1 MKVLKMSWYE
11 IKKVLRNRG
20 VLILSVI
27 IPIILAYFG
36 SSFYPTDMAQ
46 DFQLALY
53 NEDNSLLGNLGFI
66 LIKQFLNFEN
76 TIEIKNE
83 EQLNQLIKEANYDSI
98 LIIPKGFTQ
107 DLVDR
112 KQTVLYIIPNPHK
125 IQNSMMVYT
134 GFKAV
139 FDELAG
145 IPEIKVGSTT
155 EFLLQGGIGID
166 ETRPK
171 PEIKM
176 LVPNASDGSLVVS
189 PTTNLGINDMF
200 APIVAVVVI
209 LLLSMIGVASS
220 IGQAREVGLLD
231 LYISNGLKAREF
243 ILSKIISYIII
254 GFVAGLF
261 SWYMFRI
268 FGVESQG
275 NPWNLILLVLVSV
288 FSFTSFGLFLSS
300 FLKTARATSFLVTA
314 MIGGMLVFGG
324 VLIPIPTGSILEKIA
339 KLFPVKYSLDGW
351 RKITVLGYGLSDLS
365 FEILILLGFGIVFCV
380 ASLLLL
386 QATQET

>member
-1 MKVLKMSWYE
+1 MKILKMSWYE

-20 VLILSVI
+20 VLILSII

-36 SSFYPTDMAQ
+36 SSFYPADIAQ

-53 NEDNSLLGNLGFI
+53 NEDNSLLGNFGFI

-76 TIEIKNE
+76 TIEIKND
-83 EQLNQLIKEANYDSI
+83 EQLTQIIKEANYDSI

-107 DLVDR
+107 DLVDH

-176 LVPNASDGSLVVS
+176 LIPSASDGSLAVS

-209 LLLSMIGVASS
+209 LLLSMIGIASS

-231 LYISNGLKAREF
+231 LYISNGLKTREF

-254 GFVAGLF
+254 GFVAGMF

-268 FGVESQG
+268 FGVQSQG

-300 FLKTARATSFLVTA
+300 FLKTARAASFLVTA

-324 VLIPIPTGSILEKIA
+324 VLIPIPTGSILEKTA
-339 KLFPVKYSLDGW
+339 NLFPVKYSLDSW

-380 ASLLLL
+380 ASLLLIE
-386 QATQET
+386 ATQET

>member
-1 MKVLKMSWYE
+1 MKILKMSWYE

-27 IPIILAYFG
+27 IPVILAYFG
-36 SSFYPTDMAQ
+36 SSFYPANITQ
-46 DFQLALY
+46 DFLLALY
-53 NEDNSLLGNLGFI
+53 NEDNSLLGNFSFI
-66 LIKQFLNFEN
+66 LIKQFLDFES
-76 TIEIKNE
+76 TIEIKND

-107 DLVDR
+107 DLINR
-112 KQTVLYIIPNPHK
+112 NQTVLYIIPNPHK
-125 IQNSMMVYT
+125 IQNSMMIYT

-176 LVPNASDGSLVVS
+176 LIPRASDGSLVVS

-200 APIVAVVVI
+200 APIVAMVVI
-209 LLLSMIGVASS
+209 LLLSMIGIASS

-231 LYISNGLKAREF
+231 LYISNGLKTWEF
-243 ILSKIISYIII
+243 ILSKIISYIVI
-254 GFVAGLF
+254 GFVAGMF
-261 SWYMFRI
+261 SWSMFRML
-268 FGVESQG
+268 GVQSQA
-275 NPWNLILLVLVSV
+275 NPWNLILLVLISV

-339 KLFPVKYSLDGW
+339 NLFPVKYSLDGW
-351 RKITVLGYGLSDLS
+351 RKITVLGYGLSDVS
-365 FEILILLGFGIVFCV
+365 FEILILLGSGVIFFL
-380 ASLLLL
+380 ASLMLI

>member
-1 MKVLKMSWYE
+1 MKILKMSWYE

-27 IPIILAYFG
+27 IPVILAYFG
-36 SSFYPTDMAQ
+36 SSFYPANITQ
-46 DFQLALY
+46 DFLLALY
-53 NEDNSLLGNLGFI
+53 NEDNSLLGNFSFI
-66 LIKQFLNFEN
+66 LIKQFLDFES
-76 TIEIKNE
+76 TIEIKND

-107 DLVDR
+107 DLINR
-112 KQTVLYIIPNPHK
+112 NQTVLYIIPNPHK
-125 IQNSMMVYT
+125 IQNSMMIYT

-176 LVPNASDGSLVVS
+176 LIPRASDGSLVVS

-209 LLLSMIGVASS
+209 LLLSMIGIASS

-231 LYISNGLKAREF
+231 LYISNGLKTWEF
-243 ILSKIISYIII
+243 ILSKIISYIVI
-254 GFVAGLF
+254 GFVAGMF
-261 SWYMFRI
+261 SWSMFRML
-268 FGVESQG
+268 GVQSQA
-275 NPWNLILLVLVSV
+275 NPWNLILLVLISV
-288 FSFTSFGLFLSS
+288 FSFSSFGLFLSS

-339 KLFPVKYSLDGW
+339 NLFPVKYSLDGW
-351 RKITVLGYGLSDLS
+351 RKITVLGYGLSDVS
-365 FEILILLGFGIVFCV
+365 FEILILLGSGVIFFL
-380 ASLLLL
+380 ASLMLI

>member
-1 MKVLKMSWYE
+1 MKILKMSWYE

-27 IPIILAYFG
+27 IPVILAYFG
-36 SSFYPTDMAQ
+36 SSFYPANITQ
-46 DFQLALY
+46 DFLLALY
-53 NEDNSLLGNLGFI
+53 NEDNSLLGNFSFI
-66 LIKQFLNFEN
+66 LIKQFLDFES
-76 TIEIKNE
+76 TIEIKND

-107 DLVDR
+107 DLINR
-112 KQTVLYIIPNPHK
+112 NQTVLYIIPNPHK
-125 IQNSMMVYT
+125 IQNSMMIYT

-176 LVPNASDGSLVVS
+176 LIPRASDGSLVVS

-209 LLLSMIGVASS
+209 LLLSMIGIASS

-231 LYISNGLKAREF
+231 LYISNGLKTWEF
-243 ILSKIISYIII
+243 ILSKIISYIVI
-254 GFVAGLF
+254 GFVAGMF
-261 SWYMFRI
+261 SWSMFRML
-268 FGVESQG
+268 GVQSQA
-275 NPWNLILLVLVSV
+275 NPWNLILLVLISV

-339 KLFPVKYSLDGW
+339 NLFPVKYSLDGW
-351 RKITVLGYGLSDLS
+351 RKITVLGYGLSDVS
-365 FEILILLGFGIVFCV
+365 FEILILLGSGVIFFL
-380 ASLLLL
+380 ASLMLI

>member
-1 MKVLKMSWYE
+1 MKILKMSWYE

-20 VLILSVI
+20 VLILSII
-27 IPIILAYFG
+27 IPVILAYFG
-36 SSFYPTDMAQ
+36 SSFYPADMAQ

-53 NEDNSLLGNLGFI
+53 NEDNSLLGNFGFI

-76 TIEIKNE
+76 TIEIKND
-83 EQLNQLIKEANYDSI
+83 EQLNQIIREANYDSI

-107 DLVDR
+107 DLIDR
-112 KQTVLYIIPNPHK
+112 NQTVLYIIPNPHK

-176 LVPNASDGSLVVS
+176 LIPSASDGSLVVS

-209 LLLSMIGVASS
+209 LLLSMIGIASS

-231 LYISNGLKAREF
+231 LYISNGLKTWEF
-243 ILSKIISYIII
+243 ILSKIISYI
-254 GFVAGLF
+254 
-261 SWYMFRI
+261 
-268 FGVESQG
+268 VESQA

-300 FLKTARATSFLVTA
+300 FLKTARAASFLVTA

-339 KLFPVKYSLDGW
+339 NLFPVKYSLDGW
-351 RKITVLGYGLSDLS
+351 RKITVLGYGLSDLG

-386 QATQET
+386 RATQET

>member
-1 MKVLKMSWYE
+1 
-11 IKKVLRNRG
+11 
-20 VLILSVI
+20 
-27 IPIILAYFG
+27 
-36 SSFYPTDMAQ
+36 
-46 DFQLALY
+46 
-53 NEDNSLLGNLGFI
+53 
-66 LIKQFLNFEN
+66 
-76 TIEIKNE
+76 
-83 EQLNQLIKEANYDSI
+83 
-98 LIIPKGFTQ
+98 
-107 DLVDR
+107 
-112 KQTVLYIIPNPHK
+112 
-125 IQNSMMVYT
+125 MMVYT

-176 LVPNASDGSLVVS
+176 LIPNASDGSLVVS

-209 LLLSMIGVASS
+209 LLLSMIGIASS

-231 LYISNGLKAREF
+231 LYISNGLKTREF

-254 GFVAGLF
+254 GFIAGMF

-268 FGVESQG
+268 FGVQSQG

-300 FLKTARATSFLVTA
+300 FLKTARAASFLVTA

-324 VLIPIPTGSILEKIA
+324 VLIPIPTGSILEKTA
-339 KLFPVKYSLDGW
+339 NLFPVKYSLDSW

-380 ASLLLL
+380 ASLLLIE
-386 QATQET
+386 ATQET

>member
-1 MKVLKMSWYE
+1 
-11 IKKVLRNRG
+11 
-20 VLILSVI
+20 
-27 IPIILAYFG
+27 
-36 SSFYPTDMAQ
+36 MAQ

-176 LVPNASDGSLVVS
+176 LIPNASDGSLVVS

-200 APIVAVVVI
+200 APIVAVIVI

-231 LYISNGLKAREF
+231 LYISNGLKTREF

-300 FLKTARATSFLVTA
+300 FLKTARAASFLVTA

-324 VLIPIPTGSILEKIA
+324 VLIPIPTGSILEKTA
-339 KLFPVKYSLDGW
+339 NLFPVKYSLDSW

-380 ASLLLL
+380 ASLLLIE
-386 QATQET
+386 ATQET

>member
-1 MKVLKMSWYE
+1 MKILKMSWYE

-20 VLILSVI
+20 VLILSII
-27 IPIILAYFG
+27 IPVILAYFG
-36 SSFYPTDMAQ
+36 SSFYPADMAQ

-53 NEDNSLLGNLGFI
+53 NEDNSLLGNFSFI

-76 TIEIKNE
+76 TIEIKNDD
-83 EQLNQLIKEANYDSI
+83 QLNQIIREGNYDSI

-107 DLVDR
+107 DLVDH

-176 LVPNASDGSLVVS
+176 LIPSASDGSLVVS

-209 LLLSMIGVASS
+209 LLLSMIGIASS

-231 LYISNGLKAREF
+231 LYISNGLKTWQF

-254 GFVAGLF
+254 GFVAGMF
-261 SWYMFRI
+261 SWYMFRM
-268 FGVESQG
+268 FGVQSQA

-300 FLKTARATSFLVTA
+300 FLKTARAASFLVTA

-324 VLIPIPTGSILEKIA
+324 TLIPIPTGSILEKIA
-339 KLFPVKYSLDGW
+339 NLFPVKYSLDGW
-351 RKITVLGYGLSDLS
+351 RKITVLGYGLSDIS
-365 FEILILLGFGIVFCV
+365 FEILILLGFGLFFCL